1 MCNPIAA
8 LAASTT
14 MQVAGRLQ
22 QGRADERAANEDAA
36 RLDYQAQI
44 EQAGALWQARQIRR
58 QGVSDRGRTV
68 AGAAASGVV
77 VGDGSAGDVERQV
90 MQDAEA
96 DAYMAILNGENAA
109 KGLRAEAASR
119 RRAGRD
125 AKRASYLSAAG
136 TLLSRGV
143 QGYQLYKTQFDGLDL
158 RGANGTND
166 RGAFSFGSNQA
177 WWTRNGSSGD

>member
-1 MCNPIAA
+1 MCNA
-8 LAASTT
+8 LTVFSTT
-14 MQVAGRLQ
+14 LEVAGQLQ
-22 QGRADERAANEDAA
+22 QGKAAQRQANDDAA

-44 EQAGALWQARQIRR
+44 EQANALNHAQLIRR
-58 QGVSDRGRTV
+58 QGVSDRARSV

-77 VGDGSAGDVERQV
+77 VGQGSAGDAERQV

-96 DAYMAILNGENAA
+96 DAYMAILNGDNAA
-109 KGLRAEAASR
+109 KGLRADAESR

-125 AKRASYLSAAG
+125 AKRASQIGAFS
-136 TLLSRGV
+136 TLLSRGA
-143 QGYQLYKTQFDGLDL
+143 QGLKAKFDGLDL
-158 RGANGTND
+158 MGPNGTND